1 MEQQG
6 FTVTIPELPARNLSV
21 QLHDEEGDVKER
33 NGDISTTDIERGG
46 GPIIRPRRQDTF
58 RSKVQKCK
66 K

>member
-6 FTVTIPELPARNLSV
+6 STVTIPELPARNLGV

-33 NGDISTTDIERGG
+33 NDDISTTGVERGG
-46 GPIIRPRRQDTF
+46 GSFIRPRRQDPF
-58 RSKVQKCK
+58 RSKIQKCK